1 MMKKLPLILA
11 LTALSLTACDKPKT
25 DTAKPAASATQA
37 SAAPAFVGTYKG
49 VLPCASCAGIETT
62 LELAADGHY
71 TLTTLFLEV
80 PDAKP
85 ETVTGRYSQS
95 DDKTLIRLD
104 DNGGGY
110 TYFIGDHLLEMRDA
124 DGTNGD
130 RSAEEIANYRLQK
143 Q

>member
-1 MMKKLPLILA
+1 MKKLPLL
-11 LTALSLTACDKPKT
+11 LTLSMLSLTACDKPKT
-25 DTAKPAASATQA
+25 DTAKPAASASQA
-37 SAAPAFVGTYKG
+37 SATPAFVGTYKG

-71 TLTTLFLEV
+71 TLTTLFLEE

-95 DDKTLIRLD
+95 DDKTLIHLD
-104 DNGGGY
+104 ENGDGF
-110 TYFIGDHLLEMRDA
+110 TYAIGDNQLEMRDS
-124 DGTNGD
+124 DGTNGG
-130 RSAEEIANYRLQK
+130 RSEEENANYRLKK

>member
-1 MMKKLPLILA
+1 MQKLTLSLVLA
-11 LTALSLTACDKPKT
+11 LGASLTACDKPKA
-25 DTAKPAASATQA
+25 DADKPAASASQE

-71 TLTTLFLEV
+71 TLTTLFLEE

-110 TYFIGDHLLEMRDA
+110 TYFIGDKQLEMRDA
-124 DGTNGD
+124 DGSTGG
-130 RSAEEIANYRLQK
+130 RSAEENANYRLQK